1 MEGQTEQMAGFGS
14 PFALVLR
21 SRRKRGS
28 LIGHEGM
35 APQDDAQ
42 KVQVRRAPDSGGAS
56 DAGGVSLVLSEYLNR
71 EEAL

>member
-1 MEGQTEQMAGFGS
+1 MEGQAEQMAGFGS

-42 KVQVRRAPDSGGAS
+42 EVQVRRAPDSGGAS
-56 DAGGVSLVLSEYLNR
+56 DVGGISLVLSEYLNR